1 MKKNLRIF
9 AKNKRSEITLDF
21 VSKANLAKQIKYCLD
36 DIFFYNHNIK
46 TACLY
51 HPINNEIEP
60 FEFVKHFEDRHI
72 VMSLP
77 VVDMEKKSMLF
88 RKWSPEDKLKI
99 GSLGNLEPTNDKNI
113 IFPQM
118 MIVPMLMFDRK
129 FFRLGYGGGYYDKSI
144 IKLKKHFQK
153 EKKFFIT
160 IGLSYSEQEIDKIPY
175 ENHDMNLDYII
186 TEKEILSRKST
197 PLY

>member
-51 HPINNEIEP
+51 YPINNEIEP
-60 FEFVKHFEDRHI
+60 FEFVKHFEERHI

-77 VVDMEKKSMLF
+77 VVDMAKKSMLF
-88 RKWSPEDKLKI
+88 KKWSPEDKRAHLRRK
-99 GSLGNLEPTNDKNI
+99 LEGVEETGWANTLPT
-113 IFPQM
+113 
-118 MIVPMLMFDRK
+118 LA
-129 FFRLGYGGGYYDKSI
+129 S
-144 IKLKKHFQK
+144 
-153 EKKFFIT
+153 
-160 IGLSYSEQEIDKIPY
+160 QE
-175 ENHDMNLDYII
+175 E
-186 TEKEILSRKST
+186 E
-197 PLY
+197 